1 MSVLGSEGAGAEG
14 AKACSLGREPQEK
27 AGSTIPTALKG
38 RRQPSMAS
46 TYTNLLYHVVFS
58 TKDRIPLIQPDLQER
73 LYEYMGGI
81 IRGEGGVLLQIG
93 GVPDH
98 VHLLTKLKAD
108 TAVAVLLRL
117 LKSNSS
123 KWVNEERLI
132 PGRFGWQT
140 GYAAFTVSESQAAKV
155 RNYIRTQESH
165 HAKVS
170 FKEELIALLKKHRI
184 EYDERYI
191 FD

>member
-1 MSVLGSEGAGAEG
+1 
-14 AKACSLGREPQEK
+14 
-27 AGSTIPTALKG
+27 
-38 RRQPSMAS
+38 MA
-46 TYTNLLYHVVFS
+46 TTFTNLLYHVVFS
-58 TKDRIPLIQPDLQER
+58 TKDRVPLIHKGLQER

-81 IRGEGGVLLQIG
+81 IRGEGGVLIEIG
-93 GVPDH
+93 GVADH

-123 KWVNEERLI
+123 KWVNDERLI
-132 PGRFGWQT
+132 AGRFGWQT
-140 GYAAFTVSESQAAKV
+140 GYPAFTVSESQASRV

-165 HAKVS
+165 HTKVS
-170 FKEELIALLKKHRI
+170 FKAELIALLKKHRI